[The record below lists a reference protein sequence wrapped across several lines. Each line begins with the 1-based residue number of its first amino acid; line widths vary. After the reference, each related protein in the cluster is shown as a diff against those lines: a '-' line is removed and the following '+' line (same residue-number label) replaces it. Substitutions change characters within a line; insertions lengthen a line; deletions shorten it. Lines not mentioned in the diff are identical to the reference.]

1 MLSPGRV
8 RIGDGYK
15 GSTTYSATVQL
26 NSSKVCK
33 TLHETT
39 LKRYTRKSKSVSF
52 LNMTAMTH
60 PNRSFDVPQ
69 VAFLGDQVVKMLRTY
84 QHFIFDQTRLKFWDA
99 PMLRNQSQAIGDQI
113 SELFKVSE
121 NSVPPSERMK
131 CRDRVLIWSNILS
144 ESKCQNGSPH
154 EHADVL
160 ENVVKNFSNT
170 FRNCTN
176 RLLLVGTPYEMSRGR
191 APKERILI
199 MHLNRFYQ
207 V

>member
-69 VAFLGDQVVKMLRTY
+69 VAFLGVQVVKMLRTY

-113 SELFKVSE
+113 SELFKVSD

-144 ESKCQNGSPH
+144 ESKCQNGSH

-191 APKERILI
+191 APEERILI
-199 MHLNRFYQ
+199 MNLNRFYQ